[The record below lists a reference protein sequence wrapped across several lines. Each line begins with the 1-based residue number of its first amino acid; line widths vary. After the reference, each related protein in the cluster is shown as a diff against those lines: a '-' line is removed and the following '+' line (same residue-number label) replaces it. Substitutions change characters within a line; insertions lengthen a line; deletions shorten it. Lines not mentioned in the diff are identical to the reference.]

1 MGGCHSVVQTAPWR
15 DHQDPRV
22 LQALGM
28 ATLPSRSLKDDEKK
42 SAGDQAHIA
51 RVRAFACIP
60 SQDSDRFGPLGLAF
74 HIMPCVAIHSKRN
87 GDIRYPRGSIM
98 RERITKTVS
107 ITRCTCERCGH
118 TWDVPDGQKIQRS
131 CPSRACRSPLWDK
144 PITRQGAS
152 DFAKAARPKDWAARR
167 ARGWK
172 HPSSKS

>member
-1 MGGCHSVVQTAPWR
+1 
-15 DHQDPRV
+15 
-22 LQALGM
+22 
-28 ATLPSRSLKDDEKK
+28 
-42 SAGDQAHIA
+42 
-51 RVRAFACIP
+51 
-60 SQDSDRFGPLGLAF
+60 
-74 HIMPCVAIHSKRN
+74 
-87 GDIRYPRGSIM
+87 M